1 MVSKGIPLRE
11 FEQRHDRIR
20 SFVADQGLGAL
31 LVYSPPQEHKWGQ
44 TGHVA

>member
-20 SFVADQGLGAL
+20 SFVADQG
-31 LVYSPPQEHKWGQ
+31 
-44 TGHVA
+44 